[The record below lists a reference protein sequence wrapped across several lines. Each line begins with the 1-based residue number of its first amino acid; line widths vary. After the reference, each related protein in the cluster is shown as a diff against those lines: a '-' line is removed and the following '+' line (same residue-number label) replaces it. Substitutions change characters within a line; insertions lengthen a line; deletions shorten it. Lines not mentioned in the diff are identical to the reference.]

1 MGIVDDGSPPLQ
13 GSCVNQVSSLQPLM
27 EKNGL
32 CCESGQP
39 CEKKGGSTGPPQ
51 RCSAKCAKVWN
62 PFYGKCSETLLRV
75 FDRDKRKKA
84 KIVAFDVKCRR
95 AAGGN

>member
-1 MGIVDDGSPPLQ
+1 MGIVDESPLQ

-32 CCESGQP
+32 CCDSAQP
-39 CEKKGGSTGPPQ
+39 CEKGGSTGPPQ

-62 PFYGKCSETLLRV
+62 PFYRQCSETLLRV

-84 KIVAFDVKCRR
+84 GIVAFDLKCRR